1 MTYKEFDWTMILDC
15 IGEAVIATDLN
26 GKINYMNSFAEK
38 LTGWKLEEVL
48 EKPLEHVFKVTYD
61 DNKKIENI
69 FQTFLNSES
78 VADLLK
84 NKAVIIQRN
93 GKTVPINFSGVSIKN
108 EKDKV
113 TGIVIVFRDD
123 SERRQHDQ
131 QLVGLLE
138 GARSVLKTR
147 DFLST
152 AKSIFDTCK
161 RLIGASAGYVA
172 LLSDDGAENKV
183 LFLDSGGSSCTVD
196 PNLPMPIRGLRET
209 AYREHRTVYENDFF
223 NSDWVK
229 FMPKGHVNLRNVMFA
244 PLIIEGKAVGL
255 IGLAN
260 KKSDFSDRDA
270 LIASS
275 FGEYAA
281 LALNNSWTLS
291 SIEKQ
296 KKSADFIND
305 KLKVVGSL
313 TRHDVRNKLF
323 LIKSK
328 TYLFKKKPDNSPEV
342 LKFLEGLDSIVD
354 SSIDL
359 LDFSSLY
366 EKIGIDELRTV
377 NVGEYFDQ
385 AIGLMNPKC
394 IEVINETYS
403 LNVIADALLSK
414 VFYNL
419 LDNSLKHGKKVTRI
433 RLSHKIEK
441 GSLKLIY
448 EDNGVGVAET
458 DKSKI
463 FSDGFSTGNGSGLGL
478 KLIKRIIEYYGW
490 KITEAGESN
499 KGAKFIITI
508 PKFHEQK

>member
-1 MTYKEFDWTMILDC
+1 
-15 IGEAVIATDLN
+15 
-26 GKINYMNSFAEK
+26 
-38 LTGWKLEEVL
+38 
-48 EKPLEHVFKVTYD
+48 
-61 DNKKIENI
+61 
-69 FQTFLNSES
+69 
-78 VADLLK
+78 
-84 NKAVIIQRN
+84 
-93 GKTVPINFSGVSIKN
+93 
-108 EKDKV
+108 
-113 TGIVIVFRDD
+113 
-123 SERRQHDQ
+123 
-131 QLVGLLE
+131 
-138 GARSVLKTR
+138 
-147 DFLST
+147 
-152 AKSIFDTCK
+152 
-161 RLIGASAGYVA
+161 
-172 LLSDDGAENKV
+172 
-183 LFLDSGGSSCTVD
+183 
-196 PNLPMPIRGLRET
+196 MPE
-209 AYREHRTVYENDFF
+209 
-223 NSDWVK
+223 
-229 FMPKGHVNLRNVMFA
+229 GHVKLRNVMFA

-260 KKSDFSDRDA
+260 KKSDFSERDA

-323 LIKSK
+323 LIKGK

-342 LKFLEGLDSIVD
+342 LKFLEDLDSIVD

-359 LDFSSLY
+359 LDFSSAY

-490 KITEAGESN
+490 KISEAGESN

-508 PKFHEQK
+508 PNFHERK